1 MRKKTRINPG
11 LGLCLLAVL
20 AVTGCANPAVEETLE
35 LEGVFNE
42 LLDGSESGDV
52 AAELRAA
59 VDRRNDYDGMV
70 RAFFGDLADFIAA
83 VEQREA
89 ALAAAE
95 LNAALLQTRL
105 ADEDP
110 RAAKAAAVA
119 RYDDLSAEA
128 EAEFER
134 STEGLI
140 PAVIYGSRELRR
152 FAEWKPDPTGAVG
165 QLLEQL
171 TLEEYLLFDDV
182 ESNAFQ

>member
-1 MRKKTRINPG
+1 MRKPTRFNPVLG
-11 LGLCLLAVL
+11 LGLLAAL
-20 AVTGCANPAVEETLE
+20 AIAGCANPAVEETVE

-42 LLDGSESGDV
+42 LLDGGESGDV

-59 VDRRNDYDGMV
+59 VARRDDYDGMV
-70 RAFFGDLADFIAA
+70 RAFFGDLAEFIAA
-83 VEQREA
+83 VEEREA

-110 RAAKAAAVA
+110 RAAKAAAAA
-119 RYDDLSAEA
+119 RYDDLNAEA
-128 EAEFER
+128 ETEFER
-134 STEGLI
+134 TTEGLI

-152 FAEWKPDPTGAVG
+152 FAEWEPDPTGAVG

-182 ESNAFQ
+182 ESNVFQ